1 MSDQKNMLI
10 AIALSLVILLSFQFL
25 YELPK
30 AEKEAARQA
39 ELAKQQPLNAPQPD
53 TSDGAQSTAPSVTAP
68 GGGASAPNAAAEVV
82 TAAQRAGALAASP
95 RIGIDTPT
103 VRGSIALIGARI
115 DDIVLKQYG
124 EEVEADSERIHLL
137 SPTGAP
143 KSYYA
148 EFGWVGST
156 ADLKLPNPKTVWTAD
171 RSQLTPG
178 RPVTLSWDNGAGLT
192 FERIYAID
200 DGYMITTTQR
210 VRNTGGT
217 AVGLFPYGLIARA
230 GTPETLGFY
239 ILHEGPLGVF
249 DGTLREVDYDDMQET
264 PKIEQVS
271 TSGWI
276 GITDKYWL
284 AALVPDQKT
293 GFTFRFVHSL
303 RDRDDRYQVDYL
315 GAEVRVEPGQ
325 SLETTNRLFAGA
337 KEVKRLDG
345 YSEELGIENF
355 DLAVDFG
362 WFYFLTKPFFY
373 AISWLYGYLG
383 NFGLAILAFTI
394 FVKAV
399 FFPLANKSY
408 KSMAKMREL
417 TPKLQVMREQYGDD
431 KMRLNQEMMALYK
444 QEKVNPAS
452 GCLPILVQIPVFFAL
467 YKVLFVNIE
476 MRHAP
481 FYGWIKDLS
490 VADPTTL
497 FNGFG
502 LIPFTP
508 PDFLLIGAWPVFMGL
523 TMWLQQRLNP
533 QPTDPV
539 QAKIFMFLPLFF
551 TFLLGTFPA
560 GLVIYWTW
568 NNLLSIAQQRLI
580 MFRMGV
586 K

>member
-10 AIALSLVILLSFQFL
+10 AIGLSLVILLGFQFF
-25 YELPK
+25 YEFPK
-30 AEKEAARQA
+30 MEKERERQA
-39 ELAKQQPLNAPQPD
+39 EIA
-53 TSDGAQSTAPSVTAP
+53 AQEAADNPVPKTQSNQNTDIQAP
-68 GGGASAPNAAAEVV
+68 GGGASAPSVQASVA
-82 TAAQRAGALAASP
+82 TAAQRAEALASSP
-95 RIGIDTPT
+95 RINIDTPT
-103 VRGSIALIGARI
+103 VYGSISLEGGRI
-115 DDIVLKQYG
+115 DDLVLKNYG
-124 EEVEADSERIHLL
+124 QDVGEDAERIHLL
-137 SPTGAP
+137 HPVGAP

-148 EFGWVGST
+148 EFGWVGSSN
-156 ADLKLPNPKTVWTAD
+156 DLKLPGPNTRWKSNQTELA
-171 RSQLTPG
+171 PG
-178 RPVTLSWDNGAGLT
+178 KPVTLSWDNQAGLL
-192 FERIYAID
+192 FERTYEID
-200 DGYMITTTQR
+200 DHYMITTIQR
-210 VRNTGGT
+210 VTNSKKKS
-217 AVGLFPYGLIARA
+217 VGLFPYGLVARS
-230 GTPETLGFY
+230 GTPRTLGFY

-249 DGTLREVDYDDMQET
+249 DGTLREYDYDDLQET
-264 PKIEQVS
+264 RKVELSS
-271 TSGWI
+271 TGGWI

-284 AALVPDQKT
+284 AALIPDQNIGST
-293 GFTFRFVHSL
+293 YRFVHSL
-303 RDRDDRYQVDYL
+303 KNKDDRYQVDYL
-315 GAEVRVEPGQ
+315 GQETRIEPGQ
-325 SLETTNRLFAGA
+325 TTETVNRLFAGA
-337 KEVKRLDG
+337 KEVKLLDA
-345 YSEELGIENF
+345 YSEQYSISNF

-373 AISWLYGYLG
+373 AISWLFSYLG
-383 NFGLAILAFTI
+383 NFGLAILAFTV
-394 FVKAV
+394 FVKIV

-417 TPKLQVMREQYGDD
+417 TPKLMAMREQFGDD

-490 VADPTTL
+490 VADPTSI
-497 FNGFG
+497 FNFFG
-502 LIPFTP
+502 LIPWTP
-508 PDFLLIGAWPVFMGL
+508 PDFMIIGAWPVLMGL

-539 QAKIFMFLPLFF
+539 QAKVFMFLPLFF

-568 NNLLSIAQQRLI
+568 NNLLSIAQQKLI